1 MRLNIIKKFE
11 NDKKTYDDYTS
22 SSSSDE
28 GRHLARKRKSRNE
41 DCLLQLKNAIER
53 KIKTIKNTKKN
64 MKNYS
69 KQNKVIADYVNSNM

>member
-28 GRHLARKRKSRNE
+28 GRHLVRKRKSRNE
-41 DCLLQLKNAIER
+41 DCLLQLKNAIE
-53 KIKTIKNTKKN
+53 KKN
-64 MKNYS
+64 KN
-69 KQNKVIADYVNSNM
+69 NKKHQEKYEKLFKTKSGYR

>member
-28 GRHLARKRKSRNE
+28 GRHLVRKRKSRNE
-41 DCLLQLKNAIER
+41 DCLLQLKNAIE
-53 KIKTIKNTKKN
+53 KKN
-64 MKNYS
+64 KN
-69 KQNKVIADYVNSNM
+69 NKKHQEKYEKLFKTK

>member
-28 GRHLARKRKSRNE
+28 GRHLVRKRKSRNE
-41 DCLLQLKNAIER
+41 DCLLQLKNAI
-53 KIKTIKNTKKN
+53 
-64 MKNYS
+64 
-69 KQNKVIADYVNSNM
+69 

>member
-28 GRHLARKRKSRNE
+28 GRHLVRKRKSRNE
-41 DCLLQLKNAIER
+41 DCLLQLKNGIE
-53 KIKTIKNTKKN
+53 KKN
-64 MKNYS
+64 KN
-69 KQNKVIADYVNSNM
+69 NKKHQEKYEKLFKTK